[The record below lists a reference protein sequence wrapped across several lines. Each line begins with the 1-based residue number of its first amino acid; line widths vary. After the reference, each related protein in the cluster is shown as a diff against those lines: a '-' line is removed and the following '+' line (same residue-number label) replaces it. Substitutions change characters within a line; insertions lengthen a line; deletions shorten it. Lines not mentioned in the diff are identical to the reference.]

1 MTMTNETPMP
11 EKNMSEKHT
20 SEKSMSF
27 NDMNLPQALKESLT
41 ALNFITPT
49 PIQSKTIPLA
59 LEGQDVLGSA
69 QTGTGKTLAFALPL
83 IAKIC
88 ENPTSGGLILTPTRE
103 LAQQISNA
111 IRAICAKNLQIK
123 TTLVIGG
130 DPIFKQIQNL
140 RSAPQIIVGTPGRVI
155 DHLER
160 GTLNTDSLNFLILDE
175 ADRMFDM
182 GFGVQLDRIMSEL
195 PKERQTL
202 MFSATFPPSIE
213 KLASKHLQSPAR
225 VSMGSVVSPIKNIK
239 QDMVRVGEGDKYAKL
254 LEELGTREGSVIIFV
269 KTKMSTERL
278 AEKLTRDNHESSAI
292 HGDLK
297 QQKRERVI
305 SAFRKGTTRVMVATD
320 VVARGLDIPHIQHV
334 INYDLPQ
341 CPEDYIHR
349 IGRTAR
355 AGAQGSSLCLITPTD
370 AKKWFAIQKFMDPSA
385 KEDRSYSAGGSG
397 GGSGGGYARRDA
409 GKPAHRKSNSAFGG
423 GSRFGKPGERSE
435 RTGERSFGDRPF
447 GEKRPERTGDKPFGD
462 RRPSE
467 RSSTDRAP
475 RGGEGERSGERS
487 FGDRRERSSNSERPF
502 GDRNQSGERSFSERR
517 PTERREPRGESRGEP
532 RGESRGEP
540 NGNRFQERSSER
552 SGEKRTDNR
561 FQDAGAPRK
570 PANRPFK
577 TTQRR
582 DLDF

>member
-1 MTMTNETPMP
+1 MTTTNETV
-11 EKNMSEKHT
+11 
-20 SEKSMSF
+20 MSF
-27 NDMNLPQALKESLT
+27 HDMNLPQALKDSLT

-49 PIQSKTIPLA
+49 PIQAKTIPLA
-59 LEGQDVLGSA
+59 LAGGDVLGSA

-140 RSAPQIIVGTPGRVI
+140 RNAPQIIVGTPGRVI

-182 GFGVQLDRIMSEL
+182 GFGIQLDRIMSEL

-213 KLASKHLQSPAR
+213 KLASKHLVSPAR

-278 AEKLTRDNHESSAI
+278 AEKLTRDHHESIAI

-305 SAFRKGTTRVMVATD
+305 AAFRKGTTRVMVATD

-385 KEDRSYSAGGSG
+385 KEDRSYSAGSG
-397 GGSGGGYARRDA
+397 GGSGGGYARRDG

-423 GSRFGKPGERSE
+423 GSRFGKPGERGQSE
-435 RTGERSFGDRPF
+435 RTGDRPF
-447 GEKRPERTGDKPFGD
+447 GERRTSERSGDERSSSGQRNFGD
-462 RRPSE
+462 RAQ
-467 RSSTDRAP
+467 T
-475 RGGEGERSGERS
+475 
-487 FGDRRERSSNSERPF
+487 
-502 GDRNQSGERSFSERR
+502 GERSFSERR
-517 PTERREPRGESRGEP
+517 PTERREPRGEVS
-532 RGESRGEP
+532 
-540 NGNRFQERSSER
+540 GNRFPER
-552 SGEKRTDNR
+552 SGEKRADTR
-561 FQDAGAPRK
+561 FQDKSAPRK
-570 PANRPFK
+570 PASRPFK
-577 TTQRR
+577 TTQKRSR
-582 DLDF
+582 DF